1 MKILSNLIRHPF
13 FGPTIF
19 LLVYFITPIFITQF
33 FNPTNLSN
41 KIFYVIVVILF
52 ILISEIIFI
61 FTYKVINNEYYK
73 KKSKIP
79 FEKIIVSPHPNL
91 PFILKKNSPPMVEK
105 KKLSFTLNKNSYFA
119 PALSTNNLGY
129 LNGPDGGRDVLIPK
143 PKGLFRVNC
152 LGESNTQYY
161 LSDKNGTYSWP
172 LELEKILKKKKLN
185 LEVNNCGTGS
195 YTSSDL
201 LVRFLLQIADTSPDV
216 VVIYH
221 AYTDIRTYLTKGF
234 ESDYSHSRK
243 NLGEEYYKYY
253 FGSLLPYV
261 SLNFINFIQNK
272 WFPQNHRYSLVESI
286 SQGEIDVNTTDVQKG
301 LLTYERNIQN
311 IITIC
316 KARNIEVMLCTYC
329 YYLHEKVKD
338 SKIHKTYENIV
349 SKTNNIIKKLSENN
363 NIKLVDACKL
373 IPKNNKNFV
382 DVVHFS
388 PEGMKSLAN
397 IISEKIKL
405 D

>member
-1 MKILSNLIRHPF
+1 MKILSNLIKHSF
-13 FGPTIF
+13 LGPIIF
-19 LLVYFITPIFITQF
+19 LFAYLIIPIFITQF
-33 FNPTNLSN
+33 FNLTNLSN
-41 KIFYVIVVILF
+41 KIFYIIVVILF

-61 FTYKVINNEYYK
+61 FTYRVINNKYYNK
-73 KKSKIP
+73 QSKIP
-79 FEKIIVSPHPNL
+79 FKKIIVSPHPNL

-105 KKLSFTLNKNSYFA
+105 KKLKFSLSEKYYFA

-129 LNGPDGGRDVLIPK
+129 LNGLDGGRDVLIPK

-152 LGESNTQYY
+152 LGESTTQYY

-195 YTSSDL
+195 YVSSDL
-201 LVRFLLQIADTSPDV
+201 LIRFLLQVADTSPDV
-216 VVIYH
+216 LVIYQG
-221 AYTDIRTYLTKGF
+221 YSDIRAYLTKGF

-261 SLNFINFIQNK
+261 PLNFINYIQNK
-272 WFPQNHRYSLVESI
+272 WFPQNHRYSLIESI
-286 SQGEIDVNTTDVQKG
+286 SQGEIDVNIIDVQKG
-301 LLTYERNIQN
+301 LLAYERNIQN

-316 KARNIEVMLCTYC
+316 KARNIEVVLCTYC

-349 SKTNNIIKKLSENN
+349 NEENNIMKKLSENN
-363 NIKLVDACKL
+363 KIKLVDAYNL

-382 DVVHFS
+382 DIIHFS
-388 PEGMKSLAN
+388 PEGMKLLAK
-397 IISEKIKL
+397 IISEKIL
-405 D
+405 I